1 MGDSGTVTD
10 GKIYLAAT
18 PIGDPGDATP
28 RLRAMLESAD
38 IIAAEDTRRLL
49 NLAGRIGVTTNAKI
63 LAFHDH
69 NEAERTEELLD
80 AARAGLTVLVV
91 SDAGMPTVS
100 DPGYRLV
107 RRAHDESVPV
117 SVIPGP
123 SAVLTALAISG
134 LATDRFSFEGFAP
147 RKGGDRSRVFSALAA
162 EQRTMVFF
170 ESPHRTV
177 DTLESMSEHFGDDR
191 EAAVCR
197 ELTKTY
203 EEVKR
208 GPLAELVYWAKDGI
222 KGEVTIVVS
231 GAPDVEARPEDYVTE
246 VLALTDAGMR
256 LKAAAA
262 YISERT
268 GVRKKELYEAALQR
282 RDEGDA

>member
-1 MGDSGTVTD
+1 MRDSCRVSD

-18 PIGDPGDATP
+18 PIGDAGDATP
-28 RLRAMLESAD
+28 RLRALLESAD
-38 IIAAEDTRRLL
+38 LIAAEDTRRLL
-49 NLAGRIGVTTNAKI
+49 NLAGRMEVPLSGRI

-69 NEAERTEELLD
+69 NEADRSGELLD
-80 AARAGLTVLVV
+80 AARAGQTVLVV

-107 RRAHDESVPV
+107 RRAHDEGVAVTVVP
-117 SVIPGP
+117 GA

-147 RKGGDRSRVFSALAA
+147 RKDGDRSRLFHALAG
-162 EQRTMVFF
+162 ERRTMVFF
-170 ESPHRTV
+170 DSPHRTG
-177 DTLESMSEHFGDDR
+177 DTLAAMAEHFGADR

-208 GPLAELVYWAKDGI
+208 GSLLDLAQWAQPGL
-222 KGEVTIVVS
+222 KGEVTIIVS
-231 GAPDVEARPEDYVTE
+231 GAPDAELQPEDVVAE
-246 VLALTDAGMR
+246 VLFLTDAGMR

-262 YISERT
+262 YIAERT
-268 GVRKKELYEAALQR
+268 GVRKKDLYDAALR
-282 RDEGDA
+282 ESRI

>member
-1 MGDSGTVTD
+1 MSE
-10 GKIYLAAT
+10 GKIYVAAT
-18 PIGDPGDATP
+18 PIGDAGDATP
-28 RLRAMLESAD
+28 RLRSLLESAD
-38 IIAAEDTRRLL
+38 VIAAEDTRRLL
-49 NLAGRIGVTTNAKI
+49 NLAGRIGVAPAGRI

-69 NEAERTEELLD
+69 NEAERMGELLD
-80 AARAGLTVLVV
+80 AARAGQTVLVV

-107 RRAHDESVPV
+107 RQAHEESVPV
-117 SVIPGP
+117 TVVPGA

-147 RKGGDRSRVFSALAA
+147 RKDGDRARVFNDLVD
-162 EQRTMVFF
+162 EERTMVFF
-170 ESPHRTV
+170 DSPHRTA
-177 DTLESMSEHFGDDR
+177 DTLTVMALHFGPDR

-208 GPLAELVYWAKDGI
+208 GPLSELAEWAAGGVR
-222 KGEVTIVVS
+222 GEITIVVS
-231 GAPDVEARPEDYVTE
+231 GAPETEANAEDYVGE
-246 VLALTDAGMR
+246 VLTLADSGMR
-256 LKAAAA
+256 LKAAAG

-282 RDEGDA
+282 REAEHG

>member
-1 MGDSGTVTD
+1 MSD

-18 PIGDPGDATP
+18 PIGDAGDATP
-28 RLRAMLESAD
+28 RLRNLLERAD
-38 IIAAEDTRRLL
+38 LIAAEDTRRLL
-49 NLAGRIGVTTNAKI
+49 NLASRLDIATSGKI

-69 NEAERTEELLD
+69 NESERITELLE
-80 AARAGLTVLVV
+80 AARAGMTVLVV

-107 RRAHDESVPV
+107 REAHDHNVPIT
-117 SVIPGP
+117 VIPGA

-147 RKGGDRSRVFSALAA
+147 RKDGDRSKLFNDLVD
-162 EQRTMVFF
+162 EERTMVFF
-170 ESPHRTV
+170 DSPHRIG
-177 DTLESMSEHFGDDR
+177 DTLASMALHFGADR

-208 GPLAELVYWAKDGI
+208 GPLAELAEWAADGLR
-222 KGEVTIVVS
+222 GEITIVVS
-231 GAPDVEARPEDYVTE
+231 GASELEANADDYVAE
-246 VLALTDAGMR
+246 VLTLANAGMR

-268 GVRKKELYEAALQR
+268 GVRKKELYEAALAR
-282 RDEGDA
+282 REDD

>member
-1 MGDSGTVTD
+1 MRHSGRVSD

-18 PIGDPGDATP
+18 PIGDAGDATP
-28 RLRAMLESAD
+28 RLRDLLERAD
-38 IIAAEDTRRLL
+38 LIAAEDTRRLL
-49 NLAGRIGVTTNAKI
+49 NLASRLDIATSGKI

-69 NEAERTEELLD
+69 NEAERITELLD
-80 AARAGLTVLVV
+80 AARAGMTVLVV

-107 RRAHDESVPV
+107 REAHDHNVPIT
-117 SVIPGP
+117 VIPGA

-147 RKGGDRSRVFSALAA
+147 RKDGDRSKLFNDLID
-162 EQRTMVFF
+162 EERTMVFF
-170 ESPHRTV
+170 DSPHRIG
-177 DTLESMSEHFGDDR
+177 DTLASMALHFGADR

-208 GPLAELVYWAKDGI
+208 GPLAELAEWAADGLR
-222 KGEVTIVVS
+222 GEITIVVS
-231 GAPDVEARPEDYVTE
+231 GASELEANADDYVAE
-246 VLALTDAGMR
+246 VLTLANAGMR

-268 GVRKKELYEAALQR
+268 GVRKKELYEAALAR
-282 RDEGDA
+282 REND

>member
-1 MGDSGTVTD
+1 MGDSGSVSD

-18 PIGDPGDATP
+18 PIGDPNDATP
-28 RLRAMLESAD
+28 RLRTLLETAD
-38 IIAAEDTRRLL
+38 VIGAEDTRRLL
-49 NLAGRIGVTTNAKI
+49 NLAGRIGVTPAGRI

-69 NEAERTEELLD
+69 NEAERTGELLD
-80 AARAGLTVLVV
+80 AARAGQTVLVV

-107 RRAHDESVPV
+107 RRAHDENVPV
-117 SVIPGP
+117 TVVPGA

-147 RKGGDRSRVFSALAA
+147 RKDGERSRVFAELAR
-162 EQRTMVFF
+162 ERRTMVFF
-170 ESPHRTV
+170 DSPHRTA
-177 DTLESMSEHFGDDR
+177 DTLAAMAEHFGEDR

-208 GPLAELVYWAKDGI
+208 GPLGELAGWAQEGVR
-222 KGEVTIVVS
+222 GEITLVVS
-231 GAPDVEARPEDYVTE
+231 GAVDAEPSADDFVAE
-246 VLALTDAGMR
+246 VNMLADSGMR

-262 YISERT
+262 YVSERT
-268 GVRKKELYEAALQR
+268 GVRKKELYEAALR
-282 RDEGDA
+282 VRDEE

>member
-1 MGDSGTVTD
+1 MGDSGSVSD

-18 PIGDPGDATP
+18 PIGDPNDATP
-28 RLRAMLESAD
+28 RLRTLLETAD
-38 IIAAEDTRRLL
+38 VIGAEDTRRLL
-49 NLAGRIGVTTNAKI
+49 NLAGRIGVTPAGRI

-69 NEAERTEELLD
+69 NEAERTGELLD
-80 AARAGLTVLVV
+80 AARAGQTVLVV

-107 RRAHDESVPV
+107 RRAHDENVPV
-117 SVIPGP
+117 TVVPGA

-147 RKGGDRSRVFSALAA
+147 RKDGERSRVFAELAR
-162 EQRTMVFF
+162 ERRTMVFF
-170 ESPHRTV
+170 DSPHRTA
-177 DTLESMSEHFGDDR
+177 DTLAAMAEHFGEDR

-208 GPLAELVYWAKDGI
+208 GPLGELAGWAQEGVR
-222 KGEVTIVVS
+222 GEITLVVS
-231 GAPDVEARPEDYVTE
+231 GAVDAEPSADDFVAE
-246 VLALTDAGMR
+246 VNMLADSGMR

-262 YISERT
+262 YVSERT
-268 GVRKKELYEAALQR
+268 GVRKKELYEAALRVREQV
-282 RDEGDA
+282 

>member
-1 MGDSGTVTD
+1 MGDSGSVSD

-18 PIGDPGDATP
+18 PIGDPNDATP
-28 RLRAMLESAD
+28 RLRTLLETAD
-38 IIAAEDTRRLL
+38 VIGAEDTRRLL
-49 NLAGRIGVTTNAKI
+49 NLAGRIGVTPAGRI

-69 NEAERTEELLD
+69 NEAERTGELLD
-80 AARAGLTVLVV
+80 AARAGQTVLVV

-107 RRAHDESVPV
+107 RRAHDENVPV
-117 SVIPGP
+117 TVVPGA

-147 RKGGDRSRVFSALAA
+147 RKDGERARVFAELAR
-162 EQRTMVFF
+162 ERRTMVFF
-170 ESPHRTV
+170 DSPHRTA
-177 DTLESMSEHFGDDR
+177 DTLAAMAEHFGEDR

-208 GPLAELVYWAKDGI
+208 GPLGELAAWAQEGVR
-222 KGEVTIVVS
+222 GEITIVVS
-231 GAPDVEARPEDYVTE
+231 GAVDAEPSADDFVAE
-246 VLALTDAGMR
+246 VNMLADSGMR

-262 YISERT
+262 YVSERT
-268 GVRKKELYEAALQR
+268 GVRKKELYEAALRVREQV
-282 RDEGDA
+282 

>member
-1 MGDSGTVTD
+1 MGDSGSVSD

-18 PIGDPGDATP
+18 PIGDPNDATP
-28 RLRAMLESAD
+28 RLRTLLETAD
-38 IIAAEDTRRLL
+38 VIGAEDTRRLL
-49 NLAGRIGVTTNAKI
+49 NLAGRIGVTPAGRI

-69 NEAERTEELLD
+69 NEAERTGELLD
-80 AARAGLTVLVV
+80 AARSGQTVLVV

-107 RRAHDESVPV
+107 RRAHDENVPV
-117 SVIPGP
+117 TVVPGA

-147 RKGGDRSRVFSALAA
+147 RKDGERARLFAELAR
-162 EQRTMVFF
+162 ERRTMVFF
-170 ESPHRTV
+170 DSPHRTA
-177 DTLESMSEHFGDDR
+177 DTLAAMAEHFGEDR

-203 EEVKR
+203 EEVRR
-208 GPLAELVYWAKDGI
+208 GPLGELAGWAQEGVR
-222 KGEVTIVVS
+222 GEITLVVS
-231 GAPDVEARPEDYVTE
+231 GAVDAEPSADDFVAE
-246 VLALTDAGMR
+246 VNMLADSGMR

-262 YISERT
+262 YVSERT
-268 GVRKKELYEAALQR
+268 GVRKKELYEAALRVREQV
-282 RDEGDA
+282 

>member
-1 MGDSGTVTD
+1 MGDSGSVSD

-18 PIGDPGDATP
+18 PIGDPNDATP
-28 RLRAMLESAD
+28 RLRTLLETAD
-38 IIAAEDTRRLL
+38 VIGAEDTRRLL
-49 NLAGRIGVTTNAKI
+49 NLAGRIGVTPAGRI

-69 NEAERTEELLD
+69 NEAERTGELLD
-80 AARAGLTVLVV
+80 AARAGQTVLVV

-107 RRAHDESVPV
+107 RCAHDENVPV
-117 SVIPGP
+117 TVVPGA

-147 RKGGDRSRVFSALAA
+147 RKDGERARVFAELAR
-162 EQRTMVFF
+162 ERRTMVFF
-170 ESPHRTV
+170 DSPHRTA
-177 DTLESMSEHFGDDR
+177 DTLAAMAEHFGEDR

-208 GPLAELVYWAKDGI
+208 WPLGELAAWAQEGVR
-222 KGEVTIVVS
+222 GEITIVVS
-231 GAPDVEARPEDYVTE
+231 GAVDAEPSADDFVAE
-246 VLALTDAGMR
+246 VNMLADSGMR

-262 YISERT
+262 YVSERT
-268 GVRKKELYEAALQR
+268 GVRKKELYEAALR
-282 RDEGDA
+282 VRDEE

>member
-1 MGDSGTVTD
+1 MSD

-28 RLRAMLESAD
+28 RLRDLLGRAD
-38 IIAAEDTRRLL
+38 VIAAEDTRRLL
-49 NLAGRIGVTTNAKI
+49 NLASRLDLTATGKI

-69 NEAERTEELLD
+69 NENERIEELLD
-80 AARAGLTVLVV
+80 AARSGLTVLVV

-107 RRAHDESVPV
+107 REAHDQGVPV
-117 SVIPGP
+117 TVIPGA

-147 RKGGDRSRVFSALAA
+147 RKDGDRNKVFTELVG
-162 EQRTMVFF
+162 EERTMVFF
-170 ESPHRTV
+170 DSPHRIG
-177 DTLESMSEHFGDDR
+177 DTLAAMVLYFGDDR

-208 GPLAELVYWAKDGI
+208 GPLGELAEWAKDGLR
-222 KGEVTIVVS
+222 GEITIVVS
-231 GAPDVEARPEDYVTE
+231 GADEDDASAEDYVAE
-246 VLALTDAGMR
+246 VLTLANMGMR
-256 LKAAAA
+256 LKSAAA

-268 GVRKKELYEAALQR
+268 GVRKKELYEAAMAR
-282 RDEGDA
+282 RDEE

>member
-1 MGDSGTVTD
+1 MRDSGRVSD

-28 RLRAMLESAD
+28 RLRDLLGRAD
-38 IIAAEDTRRLL
+38 VIAAEDTRRLL
-49 NLAGRIGVTTNAKI
+49 NLASRLDLTTTGKI

-69 NEAERTEELLD
+69 NENARIEELLD
-80 AARAGLTVLVV
+80 AARSGLTVLVV

-107 RRAHDESVPV
+107 REAHDQGVPV
-117 SVIPGP
+117 TVIPGA

-147 RKGGDRSRVFSALAA
+147 RKDGDRNKVFTELVG
-162 EQRTMVFF
+162 EERTMVFF
-170 ESPHRTV
+170 DSPHRIG
-177 DTLESMSEHFGDDR
+177 DTLAAMALYFGDDR

-208 GPLAELVYWAKDGI
+208 GPLGELAEWAKDGLR
-222 KGEVTIVVS
+222 GEITIVVS
-231 GAPDVEARPEDYVTE
+231 GADEDDASAEDYVAE
-246 VLALTDAGMR
+246 VLTLANMGMR
-256 LKAAAA
+256 LKSAAA

-268 GVRKKELYEAALQR
+268 GVRKKELYEAAMAR
-282 RDEGDA
+282 RDEE

>member
-1 MGDSGTVTD
+1 MSD

-18 PIGDPGDATP
+18 PIGDPNDATP
-28 RLRAMLESAD
+28 RLRTLLETAD
-38 IIAAEDTRRLL
+38 VIGAEDTRRLL
-49 NLAGRIGVTTNAKI
+49 NLAGRIGVTPAGRI

-69 NEAERTEELLD
+69 NEAERTGELLD
-80 AARAGLTVLVV
+80 AARAGQTVLVV

-107 RRAHDESVPV
+107 RRAHDENVPV
-117 SVIPGP
+117 TVVPGA

-147 RKGGDRSRVFSALAA
+147 RKDGERSRVFAELAR
-162 EQRTMVFF
+162 ERRTMVFF
-170 ESPHRTV
+170 DSPHRTA
-177 DTLESMSEHFGDDR
+177 DTLAAMAEHFGEDR

-208 GPLAELVYWAKDGI
+208 GPLGELAGWAQEGVR
-222 KGEVTIVVS
+222 GEITLVVS
-231 GAPDVEARPEDYVTE
+231 GAVDAEPSADDFVAE
-246 VLALTDAGMR
+246 VNMLADSGMR

-262 YISERT
+262 YVSERT
-268 GVRKKELYEAALQR
+268 GVRKKELYEAALR
-282 RDEGDA
+282 VRDEE

>member
-1 MGDSGTVTD
+1 MGDSGSVSD

-18 PIGDPGDATP
+18 PIGDPNDATP
-28 RLRAMLESAD
+28 RLRTMLETAD
-38 IIAAEDTRRLL
+38 VIGAEDTRRLL
-49 NLAGRIGVTTNAKI
+49 NLAGRIGVTPAGRI

-69 NEAERTEELLD
+69 NETERTGELLD
-80 AARAGLTVLVV
+80 AARAGQTVLVV

-107 RRAHDESVPV
+107 RRAHDENVPV
-117 SVIPGP
+117 TVVPGA

-147 RKGGDRSRVFSALAA
+147 RKDGERARVFAELAR
-162 EQRTMVFF
+162 ERRTMVFF
-170 ESPHRTV
+170 DSPHRTA
-177 DTLESMSEHFGDDR
+177 DTLAAMAEHFGEDR

-203 EEVKR
+203 EEVRR
-208 GPLAELVYWAKDGI
+208 GPLGELAGWAQEGVR
-222 KGEVTIVVS
+222 GEITLVVS
-231 GAPDVEARPEDYVTE
+231 GAVDAEPSADDFVAE
-246 VLALTDAGMR
+246 VNMLADSGMR

-262 YISERT
+262 YVSERT
-268 GVRKKELYEAALQR
+268 GVRKKELYEAALRVREQV
-282 RDEGDA
+282 

>member
-1 MGDSGTVTD
+1 MGDSGSVSD

-18 PIGDPGDATP
+18 PIGDPNDATP
-28 RLRAMLESAD
+28 RLRTLLETAD
-38 IIAAEDTRRLL
+38 VIGAEDTRRLL
-49 NLAGRIGVTTNAKI
+49 NLAGRIGVTPAGRI

-69 NEAERTEELLD
+69 NEAERTGELLD
-80 AARAGLTVLVV
+80 AARAGQTVLVV

-107 RRAHDESVPV
+107 RRAHDENVPV
-117 SVIPGP
+117 TVVPGA

-147 RKGGDRSRVFSALAA
+147 RKDGERARLFAELAR
-162 EQRTMVFF
+162 ERRTMVFF
-170 ESPHRTV
+170 DSPHRTA
-177 DTLESMSEHFGDDR
+177 DTLAAMAEHFGEDR

-203 EEVKR
+203 EDVKR
-208 GPLAELVYWAKDGI
+208 GPLGELAGWAQEGVR
-222 KGEVTIVVS
+222 GEITLVIS
-231 GAPDVEARPEDYVTE
+231 GAVDAEPSADDFVAE
-246 VLALTDAGMR
+246 VNMLADSGMR

-262 YISERT
+262 YVSERT
-268 GVRKKELYEAALQR
+268 GVRKKELYEAALRVREQV
-282 RDEGDA
+282 